1 MLGAYFSAQLSQTF
15 PTSAAGVPAPAAF
28 AGGFLMLFGARLA
41 GGCTSG
47 HGISGMPLLNVLSVV
62 AVVAMFSTVRRRLAA
77 ALVRAAVFAVPR
89 LSFGLCLS
97 GSSGGVCG
105 CGVGACDSTGAC
117 GYNRTCAHQMCR

>member
-28 AGGFLMLFGARLA
+28 AGGFLMLFGARLG

-77 ALVRAAVFAVPR
+77 AF
-89 LSFGLCLS
+89 SKGGGLCRTTLVIWVVPERQFWW
-97 GSSGGVCG
+97 GVWVRCG
-105 CGVGACDSTGAC
+105 CL
-117 GYNRTCAHQMCR
+117 